1 MSSATG
7 NPPQKTLYQRF
18 KKQRRRRVK
27 RFGKWIMRR
36 FSGFV
41 GRQSLVGD
49 TPVLKNEDFPFLRTF
64 EENWEVIRDEVQEI
78 LKHRDAV
85 PLFHEVSRDQKKISK
100 GDNWRTFVLYGFG
113 QPATKNVKQ
122 APRTAEL
129 LAQVPN
135 LQSAWF
141 SILAPGYHIPPH
153 RGPSKGFLTC
163 HLGLIVPK
171 DAESCYLRVDDQ
183 VCVWREG
190 KTFIFDDTYEHE
202 VLNNTD
208 EERVVL
214 LFHTDRPMRFWGR
227 VFAKTFLK
235 AMKFTAYY
243 QETAKN
249 ALSAEDRFE
258 AAVRRA
264 GQNLENMSEP
274 S

>member
-1 MSSATG
+1 MSSTTQ
-7 NPPQKTLYQRF
+7 NPTKFSLHERF
-18 KKQRRRRVK
+18 KKERRKRVK
-27 RFGKWIMRR
+27 RAGKWIMRK
-36 FSGFV
+36 FSNFV

-49 TPVLKNEDFPFLRTF
+49 TPVLDMAQFPHLKVFED
-64 EENWEVIRDEVQEI
+64 NWQAIRLEVEEI
-78 LKHRDAV
+78 LRHREAV
-85 PLFHEVSRDQKKISK
+85 PLFHEISRDQKRISK
-100 GDNWRTFVLYGFG
+100 GSNWRTFVLYGFG
-113 QPATKNVKQ
+113 QPATKNIKQ
-122 APRTAEL
+122 APVTAKL
-129 LAQVPN
+129 LSEVPN

-171 DAESCYLRVDDQ
+171 NADNCTLRVGGET
-183 VCVWREG
+183 CVWHEG

-208 EERVVL
+208 EERVIL
-214 LFHTDRPMRFWGR
+214 LFHVDRPMRFWGR
-227 VFAKTFLK
+227 AFAKAFLTALK
-235 AMKFTAYY
+235 LTAYY

-264 GQNLENMSEP
+264 GENLENMS
-274 S
+274 SRS